1 MSEGIKNIGN
11 IASHTYRGQSV
22 ESQRAMAVA
31 AALDLIALNVSGAH
45 SGGLLDAELNSLGDY
60 ADKIQE
66 ALKLK

>member
-1 MSEGIKNIGN
+1 MTEGIKNIGN
-11 IASHTYRGQSV
+11 ISSHTYRSQSA

-45 SGGLLDAELNSLGDY
+45 SGGLLESELKSLGDY

-66 ALKLK
+66 ALKSK